1 MALSDYFTDDE
12 VISQLKMYFELE
24 EMWNIDFNSC
34 LSQVTDYD
42 ENYFF
47 LKIKDKNFIIEK
59 ITGIVEEVE

>member
-12 VISQLKMYFELE
+12 VVSQLQMYFELE
-24 EMWNIDFNSC
+24 EMWNMDFNSC

>member
-34 LSQVTDYD
+34 LSQVSEYN
-42 ENYFF
+42 EGYFF
-47 LKIKDKNFIIEK
+47 LNIKNKNFVIEK
-59 ITGIVEEVE
+59 ITGMVEEVE